1 MVESVWSFSLAL
13 RCLRERMVYGIH
25 IKEIKMNWY
34 DPSSSELQ
42 MYTRRVV
49 RLEAQQREVQERKVL
64 PRAPRMTMLEWAIA
78 IAALLILC
86 AALAFHFGLLFG

>member
-1 MVESVWSFSLAL
+1 
-13 RCLRERMVYGIH
+13 
-25 IKEIKMNWY
+25 MNWY

-42 MYTRRVV
+42 RYTRRVV
-49 RLEAQQREVQERKVL
+49 RLEAKQREIQKRKVL
-64 PRAPRMTMLEWAIA
+64 PHAPRITMLEWVIA